1 MFTCEFRKRRNRTGL
16 YWTPCTINRIEDK
29 TVKAKK
35 KKKKKKRNIS
45 KSKIELSPSSLATA
59 NRKQTG
65 VESNR
70 KQRGSES

>member
-35 KKKKKKRNIS
+35 KKKKKKKKYFKEQNRVIP
-45 KSKIELSPSSLATA
+45 EQPSNS
-59 NRKQTG
+59 
-65 VESNR
+65 
-70 KQRGSES
+70 

>member
-35 KKKKKKRNIS
+35 KKKKKKYFKEQNRVIP
-45 KSKIELSPSSLATA
+45 EQPSNS
-59 NRKQTG
+59 
-65 VESNR
+65 
-70 KQRGSES
+70 